1 MDPESQKQ
9 LNSLGLLRG
18 FGSSIWFISCFEV
31 PGAALECKLRQLRFR
46 TSPCHGFCQLCIFK
60 QEPPSPP
67 HPSPSFQQVG
77 SMWLH
82 ADTVRLK

>member
-1 MDPESQKQ
+1 MDPESQRQ
-9 LNSLGLLRG
+9 LSSLGLLCG

-31 PGAALECKLRQLRFR
+31 PGAALECKLRQPRFR
-46 TSPCHGFCQLCIFK
+46 TSPCRGFCK

-67 HPSPSFQQVG
+67 HPSPSFQQVD
-77 SMWLH
+77 SVWLH

>member
-1 MDPESQKQ
+1 MDPESQRQ
-9 LNSLGLLRG
+9 LSSLGLLCG
-18 FGSSIWFISCFEV
+18 FSSSIWFIVCFEV

-46 TSPCHGFCQLCIFK
+46 TSPCHRFCQLCIFK
-60 QEPPSPP
+60 QEPSSPT

-82 ADTVRLK
+82 TDIVKLK